1 MRDGH
6 VVVRLLYVDDIN
18 LAGRSREELLRIK
31 EVFEKRA
38 YHKTR
43 ELVTEGIVSV
53 EKVSSQEQLADI
65 LTKNLAH
72 VRHAE
77 LTTQLMS

>member
-1 MRDGH
+1 MGMEQLEPTPLYEDNEACIAMATPHRFPKH
-6 VVVRLLYVDDIN
+6 LRAVRL
-18 LAGRSREELLRIK
+18 
-31 EVFEKRA
+31 A

-77 LTTQLMS
+77 LTAQLMS